1 MPVPVT
7 STQFPDVLDSRFAEI
22 FDNRYKQ
29 IADMVGTFYSIKQ
42 GASAPQ
48 RQDYRT
54 SSVGAFGDVS
64 EFTGTVPYDD
74 VSEGYDGTITPK
86 QYASGFQIERTLFDD
101 DLTGIM
107 EAKPAQLALAWARTR
122 QKHAAS
128 TFNNAASVDTTWNSF
143 TENVALISDSHT
155 TRSGASTAS
164 GFDNLTTAALST
176 VSLAAA
182 NIQFQGFRDD
192 RANRMS
198 VAPSMILYPPNLY
211 QTAFEIVESAGV
223 PENANNARN
232 VHEGKYRLVQWN
244 YLTDT
249 NNWFLIDES
258 MMKDAL
264 TWVERVTSEFA
275 MVEDFETLVGKWRLY
290 GRYGL
295 GHRDWRWIL
304 GGIVS

>member
-64 EFTGTVPYDD
+64 EFTGTVTYDD
-74 VSEGYDGTITPK
+74 VSQGYDGTITPK
-86 QYASGFQIERTLFDD
+86 EYASGFQIERKLFDD

-128 TFNNAASVDTTWNSF
+128 TFNNAFSVDTTWNNY
-143 TENVALISDSHT
+143 TENVALCSDSHT
-155 TRSGASTAS
+155 TTSGASTSA
-164 GFDNLTTAALST
+164 GFDNLITASLSS
-176 VSLAAA
+176 VSVAAA
-182 NIQFQGFRDD
+182 RIQMVGFRDD
-192 RANRMS
+192 RANK
-198 VAPSMILYPPNLY
+198 I
-211 QTAFEIVESAGV
+211 
-223 PENANNARN
+223 
-232 VHEGKYRLVQWN
+232 
-244 YLTDT
+244 
-249 NNWFLIDES
+249 
-258 MMKDAL
+258 
-264 TWVERVTSEFA
+264 
-275 MVEDFETLVGKWRLY
+275 
-290 GRYGL
+290 
-295 GHRDWRWIL
+295 
-304 GGIVS
+304 GG

>member
-7 STQFPDVLDSRFAEI
+7 SSQFPDVLDARFAEI

-29 IADMVGTFYSIKQ
+29 IPDMISTFYSVKQ
-42 GASAPQ
+42 GASAPT
-48 RQDYRT
+48 RDTYRT
-54 SSVGAFGDVS
+54 SAIGALGDVP
-64 EFTGTVPYDD
+64 EFTGTVTFDD
-74 VSEGYDGTITPK
+74 VSQGYDGTITPK
-86 QYASGFQIERTLFDD
+86 EYASGFQIERKLFDD

-107 EAKPAQLALAWARTR
+107 EAKPAQLSLAWARTR

-128 TFNNAASVDTTWNSF
+128 TFNNATSVDTTWNSY
-143 TENVALISDSHT
+143 TENVALGSDSHT
-155 TRSGASTAS
+155 TTSGASTAN

-182 NIQFQGFRDD
+182 RIQMVGFRDD

-198 VAPSMILYPPNLY
+198 VMPSMILYPPNLY
-211 QTAFEIVESAGV
+211 QTAFEINESLGV

-232 VHEGKYRLVQWN
+232 VHQGKYRLVEWN

-249 NNWFLIDES
+249 NNWFLIDEQ

-264 TWVERVTSEFA
+264 TWVERVASEFA
-275 MVEDFETLVGKWRLY
+275 MVEDFDTLLGKWRLY

-295 GHRDWRWIL
+295 GHNEWRWVNVAS
-304 GGIVS
+304 VS